1 MVILGSAVFERPDG
15 TSIYV
20 NAAQLSEK
28 LRDVSSKE
36 DKEWRVF
43 NVLHR
48 VGFFFSLKTNS
59 IEIYYFSMLLKSPL
73 LILALNQMLKYKN
86 LLFLSFQKSWFLFL
100 EHY

>member
-1 MVILGSAVFERPDG
+1 LVILGSAVFERPDG
-15 TSIYV
+15 TSIYA

-48 VGFFFSLKTNS
+48 V
-59 IEIYYFSMLLKSPL
+59 
-73 LILALNQMLKYKN
+73 
-86 LLFLSFQKSWFLFL
+86 
-100 EHY
+100 